1 MEVSYSGSI
10 TMATHFLLT
19 TFGSSGDVFP
29 MLGLAKELQRRGHK
43 VTLAT
48 NDHFE
53 EASRSNGVAF
63 EPIGTKEEFEKTIRN
78 PDLWKPNKA
87 FVHVFRSLM
96 PVVRRQYELIES
108 LHRQGSVVT
117 MSNCLAIGARM
128 AQEKLGVPNV
138 TVHLQ
143 PAVLWSRFDP
153 PTLPNVFGPRWLRN
167 VLYRIGC
174 RLVVNPVALPFIN
187 QWRSELNLSPIQSLP
202 EWWHSPWLVLC
213 MFPEW
218 FAPRQ
223 TDWPQNLVQ
232 TDFPM
237 WNDQSG
243 AALGPE
249 LTQFLRAGDPPVAF
263 AAGTGNIHG
272 APFFRAAAEACQQAG
287 LRAVLLTKFR
297 EQLPESLPNSVLHV
311 PYVPLND
318 LLPHCSA
325 LVHHGGVGT
334 MSQAFAAGIP
344 QLIMPLAHD
353 QFDNAARVRRHG
365 CGDSLVPARFT
376 GPRVAQVLRR
386 LTGSDE
392 VRTAAKNV
400 AIRMKSHHGIA
411 AAVDAIETRSS
422 FIL

>member
-1 MEVSYSGSI
+1 
-10 TMATHFLLT
+10 MATHFLLT

-29 MLGLAKELQRRGHK
+29 MLGLAKELQRRGHQ

-48 NDHFE
+48 NDHFR
-53 EASRSNGVAF
+53 EASLSNGVAF
-63 EPIGTKEEFEKTIRN
+63 EAIGTKEEFEASIRN

-87 FVHVFRSLM
+87 FVHVFRCLM

-108 LHRQGSVVT
+108 LQRQGPVVT
-117 MSNCLAIGARM
+117 ISNCLAIGARM
-128 AQEKLGVPNV
+128 ALEKLGVPNV

-167 VLYRIGC
+167 LLYKVGC
-174 RLVVNPVALPFIN
+174 RLVVNPIALPFIN
-187 QWRSELNLSPIQSLP
+187 QWRSELNLAPIHSLP

-213 MFPEW
+213 LFPEW

-223 TDWPQNLVQ
+223 TDWPPNLVQ

-243 AALGPE
+243 AAISPE
-249 LTQFLRAGDPPVAF
+249 LTRFLKDGEPPVVF
-263 AAGTGNIHG
+263 AAGTGNVHG
-272 APFFRAAAEACQQAG
+272 APFFLAATEACRRAG

-297 EQLPESLPNSVLHV
+297 EQLTHSLPDSVLHV

-318 LLPHCSA
+318 LLPHCAA
-325 LVHHGGVGT
+325 LVHHGGIGT

-353 QFDNAARVRRHG
+353 QFDNAARVRLHG
-365 CGDSLVPARFT
+365 CGESLVPGKFTAR
-376 GPRVAQVLRR
+376 RVAPVLRQ
-386 LTGSDE
+386 LVDSDD
-392 VRTAAKNV
+392 VRTAARSV
-400 AIRMKSHHGIA
+400 AAGMNRHQGII
-411 AAVDAIETRSS
+411 AAVDAIESRC
-422 FIL
+422 